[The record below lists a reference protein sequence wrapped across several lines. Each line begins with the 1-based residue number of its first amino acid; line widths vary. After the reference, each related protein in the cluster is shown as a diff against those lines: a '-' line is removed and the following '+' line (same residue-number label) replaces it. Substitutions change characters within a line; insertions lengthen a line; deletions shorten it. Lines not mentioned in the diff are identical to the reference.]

1 MKNDYSKKYDRFILL
16 IWVVIAFLVWIKLLN
31 KAPFLEV
38 LSITV
43 CYITPMLMINIL
55 LSVYLLPRAMERK
68 EMDSFALKFIFLSF
82 VSASLSTS
90 VFGIFRY
97 FERIGVFLPSNLIST
112 DDTLLSDFIDQ
123 LLTVFVVNTAFCGMR
138 FYYEHNKLEK
148 IHLESQLHTLQAQIN
163 PHFMFNVLNHI
174 YYYVDKKDDLAATLL
189 LKYTDILRYQLY
201 SGKKEYVCIEEE
213 VGFLKNFIEIEKI
226 RWEDKLDVNC
236 TWTIQN
242 LQTKFPPLLLIPL
255 IENAF
260 KHVSR
265 SSNVKGY
272 INIIFEEKAETIS
285 LEVENSKSALPI
297 EKERNSGLGLENL
310 RNRLDILY
318 GEKYRLS
325 IQNSKNAYNSK
336 LIVLK
341 G

>member
-1 MKNDYSKKYDRFILL
+1 MKNNYSKRYDRFILL

-38 LSITV
+38 LAITV
-43 CYITPMLMINIL
+43 CYITPMLIINIF
-55 LSVYLLPRAMERK
+55 LSVYLLPRAIERK
-68 EMDSFALKFIFLSF
+68 KMDGFALKFILLSF
-82 VSASLSTS
+82 VSASISTF

-97 FERIGVFLPSNLIST
+97 FEQIGIFLPSNLIST

-148 IHLESQLHTLQAQIN
+148 NHLESQLHTLQAQIN

-174 YYYVDKKDDLAATLL
+174 YYYVNKKDDLAAILL

-201 SGKKEYVCIEEE
+201 SGKKECVCIEEE
-213 VGFLKNFIEIEKI
+213 VGFLKNFIDIEKI

-236 TWTIQN
+236 SWTIQN
-242 LQTKFPPLLLIPL
+242 LKTKFPPLLLIPL

-272 INIIFEEKAETIS
+272 INILFEERAETIS
-285 LEVENSKSALPI
+285 LEVENSKSALPV
-297 EKERNSGLGLENL
+297 EKGKNSGLGLENL

-318 GEKYRLS
+318 GEKYRLT
-325 IQNSKNAYNSK
+325 IQNSDNVYNSK
-336 LIVLK
+336 LIILK
-341 G
+341 

>member
-1 MKNDYSKKYDRFILL
+1 MKNDYSKRYDRFILIL
-16 IWVVIAFLVWIKLLN
+16 WGVIAIFVWMKLLN

-43 CYITPMLMINIL
+43 CYITPMLIINIL
-55 LSVYLLPRAMERK
+55 LSVYLLPKAMK
-68 EMDSFALKFIFLSF
+68 KKKMDSFALQFIFLSF
-82 VSASLSTS
+82 TSAVLLTS
-90 VFGIFRY
+90 VFGAFRY
-97 FERIGVFLPSNLIST
+97 FEQTGIFPPSNLIST
-112 DDTLLSDFIDQ
+112 NDTLLSDFIDQ
-123 LLTVFVVNTAFCGMR
+123 LLTVFVVNIAFCGMR

-174 YYYVDKKDDLAATLL
+174 YYFVEKKDDLATTLL
-189 LKYTDILRYQLY
+189 LKYTDVLRYQLY
-201 SGKKEYVCIEEE
+201 SGKKECVYIEEE
-213 VGFLKNFIEIEKI
+213 VGFLKNFIDIEKI
-226 RWEDKLDVNC
+226 RWEDKVDVNSS
-236 TWTIQN
+236 WTIQN

-265 SSNVKGY
+265 SPNVKGF
-272 INIIFEEKAETIS
+272 INIVFEEKTEMIS
-285 LEVENSKSALPI
+285 LEVENSKLALPI
-297 EKERNSGLGLENL
+297 ENQKSSGLGLENL

-325 IQNSKNAYNSK
+325 IQNSDNVYNSK
-336 LIVLK
+336 LIILK
-341 G
+341 

>member
-1 MKNDYSKKYDRFILL
+1 MENNYSKRYDRFILL
-16 IWVVIAFLVWIKLLN
+16 LWVVIAVLVWMKLLN

-43 CYITPMLMINIL
+43 CYITPMLIINIL
-55 LSVYLLPRAMERK
+55 LSVYLLPRAMK
-68 EMDSFALKFIFLSF
+68 KKKMDSFALQFILLSF
-82 VSASLSTS
+82 ISAILLTS
-90 VFGIFRY
+90 VFGAFRY
-97 FERIGVFLPSNLIST
+97 FEQIGTFPPSNLIST

-123 LLTVFVVNTAFCGMR
+123 LLTVFVVNIAFCGMR

-163 PHFMFNVLNHI
+163 PHFMFNVFNYI
-174 YYYVDKKDDLAATLL
+174 YYLVEKKDDLATTLL
-189 LKYTDILRYQLY
+189 LKY

-213 VGFLKNFIEIEKI
+213 VEFLKNFVDIEKI
-226 RWEDKLDVNC
+226 RWEDKLDVNSS
-236 TWTIQN
+236 WTIQN
-242 LQTKFPPLLLIPL
+242 LQTKFPPLLFITL

-265 SSNVKGY
+265 SSNAKGY
-272 INIIFEEKAETIS
+272 INIIFEESTEMIS
-285 LEVENSKSALPI
+285 LEVDNSKSALPI
-297 EKERNSGLGLENL
+297 EKKKNSGLGLENL

-325 IQNSKNAYNSK
+325 IQNSDNVYNSK
-336 LIVLK
+336 LVILK
-341 G
+341 

>member
-1 MKNDYSKKYDRFILL
+1 MKNNYSKRYDRFILL
-16 IWVVIAFLVWIKLLN
+16 IWVVIAFLVWMKLLN

-38 LSITV
+38 LAITV
-43 CYITPMLMINIL
+43 CYITPMLIINIL
-55 LSVYLLPRAMERK
+55 LSVYLLPRAIKRK
-68 EMDSFALKFIFLSF
+68 KMDGFALKFILLSF
-82 VSASLSTS
+82 VSAFISTF

-97 FERIGVFLPSNLIST
+97 FEQIGIFLPSNLIST

-174 YYYVDKKDDLAATLL
+174 YYYVDKKDDLAAILL

-201 SGKKEYVCIEEE
+201 SGKKECVCIEEE
-213 VGFLKNFIEIEKI
+213 VGFLKNFIDIEKI

-236 TWTIQN
+236 SWTIQN
-242 LQTKFPPLLLIPL
+242 LKTKFPPLLLIPL

-272 INIIFEEKAETIS
+272 INILFEEKAETIS
-285 LEVENSKSALPI
+285 LEVENSKSALPV
-297 EKERNSGLGLENL
+297 EKVKNSGLGLENL

-318 GEKYRLS
+318 GEKYRLI
-325 IQNSKNAYNSK
+325 IQNSDNVYNSK
-336 LIVLK
+336 LIILK
-341 G
+341 

>member
-1 MKNDYSKKYDRFILL
+1 MKNNYSKRYDRFILL
-16 IWVVIAFLVWIKLLN
+16 IWVVIAFFVWMKLLN

-43 CYITPMLMINIL
+43 CYITPMLIINIL

-68 EMDSFALKFIFLSF
+68 KMESFALKFIFLSF
-82 VSASLSTS
+82 VSASISTS

-123 LLTVFVVNTAFCGMR
+123 LLTVFVVNIAFCGMR

-213 VGFLKNFIEIEKI
+213 IGFLKNFIDIEKI

-236 TWTIQN
+236 SWTIQN

-265 SSNVKGY
+265 SSNIKGY
-272 INIIFEEKAETIS
+272 INIVFKEETQTIS

-297 EKERNSGLGLENL
+297 EKGKNSGLGLENL
-310 RNRLDILY
+310 SNRLDILY
-318 GEKYRLS
+318 GEKYQLS
-325 IQNSKNAYNSK
+325 VQNSDNVYNTK
-336 LIVLK
+336 LIILK
-341 G
+341 

>member
-1 MKNDYSKKYDRFILL
+1 M
-16 IWVVIAFLVWIKLLN
+16 V
-31 KAPFLEV
+31 
-38 LSITV
+38 
-43 CYITPMLMINIL
+43 
-55 LSVYLLPRAMERK
+55 
-68 EMDSFALKFIFLSF
+68 FALKFILLSF
-82 VSASLSTS
+82 VSAFISTF

-97 FERIGVFLPSNLIST
+97 FEQIGIFLPSNLIST

-174 YYYVDKKDDLAATLL
+174 YYYVDKKDDLAAILL

-201 SGKKEYVCIEEE
+201 SGKKECVCIEEE
-213 VGFLKNFIEIEKI
+213 VGFLKNFIDIEKI

-236 TWTIQN
+236 SWTIQN
-242 LQTKFPPLLLIPL
+242 LKTKFPPLLLIPL

-272 INIIFEEKAETIS
+272 INILFEEKAETIS
-285 LEVENSKSALPI
+285 LEVENSKSALPV
-297 EKERNSGLGLENL
+297 EKVKNSGLGLENL

-318 GEKYRLS
+318 GEKYRLI
-325 IQNSKNAYNSK
+325 IQNSDNVYNSK
-336 LIVLK
+336 LIILK
-341 G
+341 

>member
-1 MKNDYSKKYDRFILL
+1 MKNNYSKRYDRFILL
-16 IWVVIAFLVWIKLLN
+16 IWVVIAFLVWMKLLN

-38 LSITV
+38 LAITV
-43 CYITPMLMINIL
+43 CYITPMLIINIL
-55 LSVYLLPRAMERK
+55 LSVYLLPRAIERK
-68 EMDSFALKFIFLSF
+68 KMDGFALKFILLSF
-82 VSASLSTS
+82 VSAFISTF

-97 FERIGVFLPSNLIST
+97 FEQIGIFLPSNLIST

-174 YYYVDKKDDLAATLL
+174 YYYVDKKDDLAAILL

-201 SGKKEYVCIEEE
+201 SGKKECVCIEEE
-213 VGFLKNFIEIEKI
+213 VGFLKNFIDIEKI

-236 TWTIQN
+236 SWTIQN
-242 LQTKFPPLLLIPL
+242 LKTKFPPLLLIPL

-272 INIIFEEKAETIS
+272 INILFEEKAETIS
-285 LEVENSKSALPI
+285 LEVENSKSALPV
-297 EKERNSGLGLENL
+297 EKVKNSGLGLENL

-318 GEKYRLS
+318 GEKYRLI
-325 IQNSKNAYNSK
+325 IQNSDSVYNSK
-336 LIVLK
+336 LIILK
-341 G
+341 

>member
-1 MKNDYSKKYDRFILL
+1 MENNYSKRYDRFILL
-16 IWVVIAFLVWIKLLN
+16 LWVVIAVLVWMKLLN

-43 CYITPMLMINIL
+43 CYITPMLIINIL
-55 LSVYLLPRAMERK
+55 LSVYLLPRAMK
-68 EMDSFALKFIFLSF
+68 KKKMDSFALQFILLSF
-82 VSASLSTS
+82 ISAILLTS
-90 VFGIFRY
+90 VFGAFRY
-97 FERIGVFLPSNLIST
+97 FEQIGTFPPSNLIST

-123 LLTVFVVNTAFCGMR
+123 LLTVFVVNIAFCGMR

-163 PHFMFNVLNHI
+163 PHFMFNVFNYI
-174 YYYVDKKDDLAATLL
+174 YYLVEKKDDLATTLL
-189 LKYTDILRYQLY
+189 LKYTDVLRYQLY

-213 VGFLKNFIEIEKI
+213 VEFLKNFVDIEKI
-226 RWEDKLDVNC
+226 RWEDKLDVNSS
-236 TWTIQN
+236 WTIQN
-242 LQTKFPPLLLIPL
+242 LQTKFPPLLFITL

-265 SSNVKGY
+265 SSNAKGY
-272 INIIFEEKAETIS
+272 INIIFEESTEMIS
-285 LEVENSKSALPI
+285 LEVDNSKSALPI
-297 EKERNSGLGLENL
+297 EKKKNSGLGLENL

-325 IQNSKNAYNSK
+325 IQNSDNVYNSK
-336 LIVLK
+336 LVILK
-341 G
+341 

>member
-1 MKNDYSKKYDRFILL
+1 MKNNYSKRYDRFILL
-16 IWVVIAFLVWIKLLN
+16 IWVVIAFLVWMKLLN

-38 LSITV
+38 LAITV
-43 CYITPMLMINIL
+43 CYITPMLIINIL
-55 LSVYLLPRAMERK
+55 LSVYLLPSAIERK
-68 EMDSFALKFIFLSF
+68 KMDGFALKFILLSF
-82 VSASLSTS
+82 VSASISTF

-97 FERIGVFLPSNLIST
+97 FEQIGIFLPSNLIST

-174 YYYVDKKDDLAATLL
+174 YYYVDKKDDLAAILL

-201 SGKKEYVCIEEE
+201 SGKKECVCIEEE
-213 VGFLKNFIEIEKI
+213 VGFLKNFIDIEKI

-236 TWTIQN
+236 SWTIQN
-242 LQTKFPPLLLIPL
+242 LKTKFPPLLLIPL

-272 INIIFEEKAETIS
+272 INILFEEKAETIS
-285 LEVENSKSALPI
+285 LEVENSKSALPV
-297 EKERNSGLGLENL
+297 EKGKNSGLGLENL
-310 RNRLDILY
+310 INRLDILY
-318 GEKYRLS
+318 GEKYRLI
-325 IQNSKNAYNSK
+325 IQNSDNVYNSK
-336 LIVLK
+336 LIILK
-341 G
+341 

>member
-1 MKNDYSKKYDRFILL
+1 MKNDYSKRYDRFILL
-16 IWVVIAFLVWIKLLN
+16 IWVVIAFFVWMKLLN

-38 LSITV
+38 LAITV
-43 CYITPMLMINIL
+43 CYITPMLIINIL

-68 EMDSFALKFIFLSF
+68 KMDSFALKFIFLSF
-82 VSASLSTS
+82 VSASISTS

-123 LLTVFVVNTAFCGMR
+123 LLTVFVVNIAFCGMR

-213 VGFLKNFIEIEKI
+213 IGFLKNFIDIEKI

-236 TWTIQN
+236 SWTIQN

-265 SSNVKGY
+265 SSNIKGY
-272 INIIFEEKAETIS
+272 INIVFKEETQTIS
-285 LEVENSKSALPI
+285 LEVENSKSALSI
-297 EKERNSGLGLENL
+297 EKGKNSGLGLENL
-310 RNRLDILY
+310 SNRLDILY
-318 GEKYRLS
+318 GEKYQLS
-325 IQNSKNAYNSK
+325 VQNSDNVYNTK
-336 LIVLK
+336 LIILK
-341 G
+341 

>member
-1 MKNDYSKKYDRFILL
+1 MKNNYSKRYDRFILL
-16 IWVVIAFLVWIKLLN
+16 IWVVIAFLVWMKLLN

-38 LSITV
+38 LAITV
-43 CYITPMLMINIL
+43 CYITPMLIINIL
-55 LSVYLLPRAMERK
+55 LSVYLLPRAIERK
-68 EMDSFALKFIFLSF
+68 KMDGFALKFILLSF
-82 VSASLSTS
+82 VSAFISTF

-97 FERIGVFLPSNLIST
+97 FEQIGIFLPSNLIST

-174 YYYVDKKDDLAATLL
+174 YYYVDKKDDLAAILL

-201 SGKKEYVCIEEE
+201 SGKKECVCIEEE
-213 VGFLKNFIEIEKI
+213 VGFLKNFIDIEKI

-236 TWTIQN
+236 SWTIQN
-242 LQTKFPPLLLIPL
+242 LKTKFPPLLLIPL

-272 INIIFEEKAETIS
+272 INILFEEKAETIS
-285 LEVENSKSALPI
+285 LEVENSKSALPV
-297 EKERNSGLGLENL
+297 EKEKNSGLGLENL

-318 GEKYRLS
+318 GEKYRLI
-325 IQNSKNAYNSK
+325 IQNSDNVYNSK
-336 LIVLK
+336 LIILK
-341 G
+341 

>member
-1 MKNDYSKKYDRFILL
+1 MENNYSKRYDRFILL
-16 IWVVIAFLVWIKLLN
+16 LWVVIAVLVWMKLLN

-43 CYITPMLMINIL
+43 CYITPMLIINIL
-55 LSVYLLPRAMERK
+55 LSVYLLPRAMK
-68 EMDSFALKFIFLSF
+68 KKKMDSFVLQFILLSF
-82 VSASLSTS
+82 ISAILLTS
-90 VFGIFRY
+90 VFGAFRY
-97 FERIGVFLPSNLIST
+97 FEQIGTFPPSNLIST

-123 LLTVFVVNTAFCGMR
+123 LLTVFVVNIAFCGMR

-163 PHFMFNVLNHI
+163 PHFMFNVFNYI
-174 YYYVDKKDDLAATLL
+174 YYLVEKKDDLATTLL
-189 LKYTDILRYQLY
+189 LKYTDVLRYQLY

-213 VGFLKNFIEIEKI
+213 VEFLKNFVDIEKI
-226 RWEDKLDVNC
+226 RWEDKLDVNSS
-236 TWTIQN
+236 WTIQN
-242 LQTKFPPLLLIPL
+242 LQTKFPPLLFITL

-265 SSNVKGY
+265 SSNAKGY
-272 INIIFEEKAETIS
+272 INIIFEESTEMIS
-285 LEVENSKSALPI
+285 LEVDNSKSALPI
-297 EKERNSGLGLENL
+297 EKKKNSGLGLENL

-325 IQNSKNAYNSK
+325 IQNSDNVYNSK
-336 LIVLK
+336 LVILK
-341 G
+341 

>member
-1 MKNDYSKKYDRFILL
+1 MENNYSKRYDRFILL
-16 IWVVIAFLVWIKLLN
+16 LWVVIAVLVWLKLLN

-43 CYITPMLMINIL
+43 CYITPMLIINIL
-55 LSVYLLPRAMERK
+55 LSVYLLPRAMK
-68 EMDSFALKFIFLSF
+68 KKKMDSFALQFILLSF
-82 VSASLSTS
+82 ISAILLTS
-90 VFGIFRY
+90 VFGAFRY
-97 FERIGVFLPSNLIST
+97 FEQIGTFPPSNLIST

-123 LLTVFVVNTAFCGMR
+123 LLTVFVVNIAFCGMR

-163 PHFMFNVLNHI
+163 PHFMFNVFNYI
-174 YYYVDKKDDLAATLL
+174 YYLVEKKDDLATTLL
-189 LKYTDILRYQLY
+189 LKYTDVLRYQLY

-213 VGFLKNFIEIEKI
+213 VEFLKNFVDIEKI
-226 RWEDKLDVNC
+226 RWEDKLDVNSS
-236 TWTIQN
+236 WTIQN
-242 LQTKFPPLLLIPL
+242 LQTKFPPLLFITL

-265 SSNVKGY
+265 SSNAKGY
-272 INIIFEEKAETIS
+272 INIIFEESTEMIS
-285 LEVENSKSALPI
+285 LEVDNSKSALPI
-297 EKERNSGLGLENL
+297 EKKKNSGLGLENL

-325 IQNSKNAYNSK
+325 IQNSDNVYNSK
-336 LIVLK
+336 LVILK
-341 G
+341 